1 MWWFHCQSLTAH
13 PPFLVRVVSSFLPSG
28 HSLASAVKQE
38 EEEERVVVVYP
49 LPFPRRK
56 REERE
61 RMRERRNYSS
71 RSRTPRRLVVVL
83 VECSNV
89 FVGVCAGQSCA
100 VALQQQASV
109 ACAFDFL
116 IQRRFTAAGRKPIIE
131 EENTDSFHHGL
142 FELLKN
148 MKIACSFYPGISI
161 TILSLS
167 EKNCKPRLHYSV
179 LQPKQATLMSTH
191 ILHSPVTC
199 SHYTA
204 LTLWL
209 STR

>member
-38 EEEERVVVVYP
+38 EEEEEEERVVVVYP

-56 REERE
+56 REER
-61 RMRERRNYSS
+61 MRERRNYSS
-71 RSRTPRRLVVVL
+71 RSRTPRHLVVVL
-83 VECSNV
+83 VECANV

-100 VALQQQASV
+100 VALACASV
-109 ACAFDFL
+109 AFDFL
-116 IQRRFTAAGRKPIIE
+116 IQRRFTAAGRKHIE

-167 EKNCKPRLHYSV
+167 EKK
-179 LQPKQATLMSTH
+179 M
-191 ILHSPVTC
+191 
-199 SHYTA
+199 
-204 LTLWL
+204 
-209 STR
+209 

>member
-38 EEEERVVVVYP
+38 EEEEERVVVVYP

-56 REERE
+56 REER
-61 RMRERRNYSS
+61 MRERRNYSS
-71 RSRTPRRLVVVL
+71 RSRTPRHLVVVL
-83 VECSNV
+83 VECANV

-100 VALQQQASV
+100 VALACASV
-109 ACAFDFL
+109 ARAFDFL
-116 IQRRFTAAGRKPIIE
+116 IQRRFTAAGRKHIE

-167 EKNCKPRLHYSV
+167 EKNCKP
-179 LQPKQATLMSTH
+179 P
-191 ILHSPVTC
+191 
-199 SHYTA
+199 
-204 LTLWL
+204 LTLL
-209 STR
+209 SAPTETSNTHVHTHP